1 VACVPDHTR
10 AALGVDTTPAIQ
22 ATLARKMAILTTVM
36 QDVASQESSSAVIA
50 KLIHGTY
57 ELVGAER
64 VTLFMVDHQNHV
76 RDGTTPAWLRHPSLT
91 AYCCR
96 NL

>member
-1 VACVPDHTR
+1 MRARPAR

-76 RDGTTPAWLRHPSLT
+76 RDGTTRAWLCHTSLT